1 VAHFERDKRRACSGF
16 RVAAMRCRTRA
27 ATLGDVPLRCL
38 IVDDNASFRTA
49 ATALLER
56 EGLTVVGT
64 AANGAEALAEAQA
77 LRPDVVLLDI
87 ALGSESGFDVARRLA
102 EAGTATATD
111 GSKII
116 LISTHSREDFADL
129 IDAAPAIGFVPKAQ
143 LSAHAIRR
151 LAGPG

>member
-1 VAHFERDKRRACSGF
+1 VADLERDKRGACGGF

-38 IVDDNASFRTA
+38 VVDDNASFRTA

-64 AANGAEALAEAQA
+64 ASNGAEALAEAQA

-102 EAGTATATD
+102 DAGTATES
-111 GSKII
+111 SKII
-116 LISTHSREDFADL
+116 LISTHSRDDFADL
-129 IDAAPAIGFVPKAQ
+129 IDAAPAVGFVPKAQ
-143 LSAHAIRR
+143 LSAQAIRR
-151 LAGPG
+151 LAGQA